1 MYFIPHAGVCLQSCV
16 GGVCSALIAK
26 EEQLNELDRGSGDG
40 DCGSTLKAGV
50 AGRKVTG
57 LTPQHLTLFYYYS
70 PAIQENL
77 SSIDWDNPQQALLS
91 LASIVENNM
100 GGSSG
105 AVNTKLM

>member
-1 MYFIPHAGVCLQSCV
+1 M
-16 GGVCSALIAK
+16 
-26 EEQLNELDRGSGDG
+26 
-40 DCGSTLKAGV
+40 
-50 AGRKVTG
+50 
-57 LTPQHLTLFYYYS
+57 LFYYYS

-105 AVNTKLM
+105 AVNTLILKIFVVTLFFFFLPCRSTTCF